1 MTLRDRLL
9 ESEDRE
15 ERVVLSTSG
24 GHVYRGVVDAVGI
37 DHVVLLDGDID
48 RYLAISHIVTMEAR

>member
-9 ESEDRE
+9 ESEDRDE
-15 ERVVLSTSG
+15 LVVLSTSD
-24 GHVYRGVVDAVGI
+24 GHVYHGVVDAVGI

>member
-15 ERVVLSTSG
+15 ERVVLSTSD
-24 GHVYRGVVDAVGI
+24 GHVYHGVVDAVGI

-48 RYLAISHIVTMEAR
+48 RYLAISHIVAMEAR